1 MAGAWRSS
9 LSAGRRGKDDQQAEA
24 QQAAQRSS
32 ERPADAHLELRVNVT
47 AGVHTVAV
55 TFPQRPAVQGE
66 DLRPPYL
73 RSYAVLSDFN
83 SGQPHLASIAITGPF
98 NGKVGETASRARIFA
113 CRPASQRD
121 ERACATKILSTLARR
136 AYRRP
141 VTEADLGPLLGFYEA
156 GRKAAGFEAG
166 IRRALQRLLVSP
178 EFLVRI
184 ERDPP
189 NIAPATNYRVSDLE
203 LAARLSFFFWS
214 SIPDD
219 ELLEVA
225 ERGQLKDPAV
235 LERQV
240 RRMLA
245 DERAAAL
252 VNNFAG
258 QWLYLRNVPSTRPD
272 TQQFPDYDD
281 NLRQAMR
288 RETELLFDS
297 IIREDRSALELLAA
311 RYTFV
316 NERLARHY
324 GMPNIYGS
332 HFRRVSLSDDDPR
345 GGLLGQASI
354 LTVTAYPNRTSPVI
368 RGKWIL
374 ENILNAAPPP
384 PPPDVPD
391 LRERSAEGK
400 VLSMRERMVQH
411 RTNPVCATCH
421 TMMDP
426 LGLALE
432 HFDAIGR
439 WRDKSESNEP
449 IDASGTMPDGT
460 SFNGPRELRQALL
473 GNPDRFVTT
482 FTEKL
487 LTYAL
492 GRGLTPH
499 DAPAVRAIS
508 AHGRAARVPAVERR
522 HGHRHQHVLPD
533 EEIAVMMITRMALP
547 RRTFLRGVGATL
559 ALPLLDAMV
568 PALTVFAKTSA
579 RPVSRLGF
587 IYVPNGAVMEKWT
600 PAASGRGFEF
610 SPTLAP
616 LEPFRDQTLV
626 VSNLAQLQANSFDD
640 GAGDHSRGTAAWLS
654 GIHAKRTEGAD
665 VQLGVTADQIAAREF
680 GKHTQLASLEL
691 ALETI
696 DLVGNCD
703 NGYGCTYMNTL
714 SWRTPTTPLPV
725 ETNPRKVFRRLFGQG
740 DSPAERLANLQ
751 HDQSMLDSVLQDVAR
766 LQRTLGPADNNRL
779 TEYLDAI
786 RDVERRILRAEEQS
800 VESDLPLVEVPA
812 GIPETFEAHIDLMF
826 DLQLLAY
833 QADVTRVITFL
844 VGRELSNRTYP
855 AIGITDAH
863 HSISHHQNDAEK
875 LVEAG
880 QDQHVPH
887 SEAVRLPRE
896 APCDA

>member
-1 MAGAWRSS
+1 MNLARRV
-9 LSAGRRGKDDQQAEA
+9 LSAGVVLWFFAAAASTQPVQTAGVERAPATQETSAPGSVDVTAARAVVKRYCVGCHNERLKTGGLVLSTLDPAEAGRHPEIWEKVVQKLRSGMMPPSGLPRPDKATYEAVTAWFERELDRAAEANPNPGRLPAFHRLNRAEYHNAVRDLVGLKIDVASILPSDDSSYGFDNIGDILRVSPTLVESYLEAARRISQEAVGDPAIGRETSTYRVAADLTQDYWLEGLPFGTRGGISVDHNFPVDGEYVIKAELLRSFIGTIMGLAEAHKVEFLLDGQRLEVFSVGGRKGKEEQQDEA
-24 QQAAQRSS
+24 QQAAQRNN

-83 SGQPHLASIAITGPF
+83 SGQPHLASVAITGPF

-113 CRPASQRD
+113 CRPASPRD
-121 ERACATKILSTLARR
+121 ERACASKILSTLARR

-141 VTEADLGPLLGFYEA
+141 ITNADLAPLLEFYDA
-156 GRKAAGFEAG
+156 GRKTADFEAG

-189 NIAPATNYRVSDLE
+189 KIARATNYQVSEFE
-203 LAARLSFFFWS
+203 LASRLSFFFWS

-219 ELLEVA
+219 ELLDVA

-258 QWLYLRNVPSTRPD
+258 QWLYLRNVPATRPD
-272 TQQFPDYDD
+272 TQLFPDYDD

-297 IIREDRSALELLAA
+297 IIREDRSALELLTA

-354 LTVTAYPNRTSPVI
+354 LTVTAYPNRTAPVI

-374 ENILNAAPPP
+374 ENILNAPPP
-384 PPPDVPD
+384 PPPPNVPD
-391 LRERSAEGK
+391 LRERNAEGK
-400 VLSMRERMVQH
+400 VLSMRERMAQH

-432 HFDAIGR
+432 PFDAIGR

-460 SFNGPRELRQALL
+460 SFNGPRELRQALMK
-473 GNPDRFVTT
+473 NPERFVAT
-482 FTEKL
+482 FAEKL

-492 GRGLTPH
+492 GRGLTH
-499 DAPAVRAIS
+499 DDAPAVRAIT
-508 AHGRAARVPAVERR
+508 RAAAQHEYHLSSIVMGIVTSPSFQMRR
-522 HGHRHQHVLPD
+522 
-533 EEIAVMMITRMALP
+533 
-547 RRTFLRGVGATL
+547 
-559 ALPLLDAMV
+559 
-568 PALTVFAKTSA
+568 
-579 RPVSRLGF
+579 
-587 IYVPNGAVMEKWT
+587 
-600 PAASGRGFEF
+600 
-610 SPTLAP
+610 SP
-616 LEPFRDQTLV
+616 
-626 VSNLAQLQANSFDD
+626 S
-640 GAGDHSRGTAAWLS
+640 
-654 GIHAKRTEGAD
+654 
-665 VQLGVTADQIAAREF
+665 
-680 GKHTQLASLEL
+680 
-691 ALETI
+691 
-696 DLVGNCD
+696 
-703 NGYGCTYMNTL
+703 
-714 SWRTPTTPLPV
+714 
-725 ETNPRKVFRRLFGQG
+725 
-740 DSPAERLANLQ
+740 
-751 HDQSMLDSVLQDVAR
+751 
-766 LQRTLGPADNNRL
+766 
-779 TEYLDAI
+779 
-786 RDVERRILRAEEQS
+786 
-800 VESDLPLVEVPA
+800 
-812 GIPETFEAHIDLMF
+812 
-826 DLQLLAY
+826 
-833 QADVTRVITFL
+833 
-844 VGRELSNRTYP
+844 
-855 AIGITDAH
+855 
-863 HSISHHQNDAEK
+863 
-875 LVEAG
+875 
-880 QDQHVPH
+880 
-887 SEAVRLPRE
+887 
-896 APCDA
+896 

>member
-1 MAGAWRSS
+1 MSVEHHFPVDGEYVIKAELLRSFIGTIMGLAEANQVEFLLDGRRLQTFS
-9 LSAGRRGKDDQQAEA
+9 VGGRRGKDDQQAEA

-32 ERPADAHLELRVNVT
+32 ERPADADLELRINVT
-47 AGVHTVAV
+47 AGVHAVAV

-98 NGKVGETASRARIFA
+98 NGKVGETASRARIFT
-113 CRPASQRD
+113 CRPASQSD
-121 ERACATKILSTLARR
+121 ERPCATRILATLARR

-141 VTEADLGPLLGFYEA
+141 VTNADLEPLLAFYEA
-156 GRKAAGFEAG
+156 GRKGAGFETG

-189 NIAPATNYRVSDLE
+189 KIAPATNYRVSDVA
-203 LAARLSFFFWS
+203 LATRLSFFFWS
-214 SIPDD
+214 SIPDG

-272 TQQFPDYDD
+272 TQLFPDYDD

-297 IIREDRSALELLAA
+297 IIREDRSALELVSA

-354 LTVTAYPNRTSPVI
+354 LTVTAYPNRTAPVI

-374 ENILNAAPPP
+374 ENILNAPPP
-384 PPPDVPD
+384 PPPPNVPD
-391 LRERSAEGK
+391 LQERNAEGK

-439 WRDKSESNEP
+439 WRDASESNEP

-492 GRGLTPH
+492 GRGLTH
-499 DAPAVRAIS
+499 YDAPAVRAI
-508 AHGRAARVPAVERR
+508 ARGAAQHEYRLSSVVMGIVTSPPFQMRR
-522 HGHRHQHVLPD
+522 
-533 EEIAVMMITRMALP
+533 
-547 RRTFLRGVGATL
+547 
-559 ALPLLDAMV
+559 
-568 PALTVFAKTSA
+568 
-579 RPVSRLGF
+579 
-587 IYVPNGAVMEKWT
+587 
-600 PAASGRGFEF
+600 
-610 SPTLAP
+610 SP
-616 LEPFRDQTLV
+616 
-626 VSNLAQLQANSFDD
+626 S
-640 GAGDHSRGTAAWLS
+640 
-654 GIHAKRTEGAD
+654 
-665 VQLGVTADQIAAREF
+665 
-680 GKHTQLASLEL
+680 
-691 ALETI
+691 
-696 DLVGNCD
+696 
-703 NGYGCTYMNTL
+703 
-714 SWRTPTTPLPV
+714 
-725 ETNPRKVFRRLFGQG
+725 
-740 DSPAERLANLQ
+740 
-751 HDQSMLDSVLQDVAR
+751 
-766 LQRTLGPADNNRL
+766 
-779 TEYLDAI
+779 
-786 RDVERRILRAEEQS
+786 
-800 VESDLPLVEVPA
+800 
-812 GIPETFEAHIDLMF
+812 
-826 DLQLLAY
+826 
-833 QADVTRVITFL
+833 
-844 VGRELSNRTYP
+844 
-855 AIGITDAH
+855 
-863 HSISHHQNDAEK
+863 
-875 LVEAG
+875 
-880 QDQHVPH
+880 
-887 SEAVRLPRE
+887 
-896 APCDA
+896 

>member
-1 MAGAWRSS
+1 MNLARRFLCAGVVIWLFAAAFSTRPVH
-9 LSAGRRGKDDQQAEA
+9 SAGLDQAPAAQATSAPGSVDVTAARATVKRYCVSCHNDRLKTGGLVLSTLDPAEASQHPEIWEKVVHKLRAGMMPPSGLPRPDKATYEAVTSWFERELDRAAVANPNPGRLPAFHRLNRAEYHNAVRDLLGLQIDVASILPSDDSSYGFDNIGDILRVSPTLVESYLEAARRITQEAVGDPGIGRETFTYRVAADLTQDYWLEGLPFGTRGGMSVEHHFPVDGEYVIKAELLRSFIGTVMGLAEAHKVEFLLDGQRLETFSVGGKRGKPAEGDQQAEA

-32 ERPADAHLELRVNVT
+32 ERPADADLELRVNVK

-83 SGQPHLASIAITGPF
+83 SGQPHLASMAVTGPF

-113 CRPASQRD
+113 CRPTSQKD
-121 ERACATKILSTLARR
+121 ERACANKILSTLARR

-141 VTEADLGPLLGFYEA
+141 VTNADLEPLLGFYET
-156 GRKAAGFEAG
+156 GRKAAGFDAG
-166 IRRALQRLLVSP
+166 IQRALQRLLVSP

-189 NIAPATNYRVSDLE
+189 NIARATNYRVSDLE
-203 LAARLSFFFWS
+203 LASRLSFFFWS

-219 ELLEVA
+219 ELLELA
-225 ERGQLKDPAV
+225 ERGELKDPPV

-272 TQQFPDYDD
+272 TQLFPDYDD

-297 IIREDRSALELLAA
+297 VIREDRSALDLLTA

-332 HFRRVSLSDDDPR
+332 RFRRVSLSDDDPR

-374 ENILNAAPPP
+374 ENILNAPPP
-384 PPPDVPD
+384 PPPPNVPD
-391 LRERSAEGK
+391 LRERNAEGK
-400 VLSMRERMVQH
+400 VLSMRDRMVQH

-439 WRDKSESNEP
+439 WRDKSESNEA
-449 IDASGTMPDGT
+449 IDASGIMPDGT

-473 GNPDRFVTT
+473 KNPERFVTT

-492 GRGLTPH
+492 GRGLTYH
-499 DAPAVRAIS
+499 DAPVVRAIT
-508 AHGRAARVPAVERR
+508 REAA
-522 HGHRHQHVLPD
+522 
-533 EEIAVMMITRMALP
+533 
-547 RRTFLRGVGATL
+547 
-559 ALPLLDAMV
+559 
-568 PALTVFAKTSA
+568 
-579 RPVSRLGF
+579 
-587 IYVPNGAVMEKWT
+587 
-600 PAASGRGFEF
+600 
-610 SPTLAP
+610 
-616 LEPFRDQTLV
+616 
-626 VSNLAQLQANSFDD
+626 
-640 GAGDHSRGTAAWLS
+640 
-654 GIHAKRTEGAD
+654 
-665 VQLGVTADQIAAREF
+665 
-680 GKHTQLASLEL
+680 
-691 ALETI
+691 
-696 DLVGNCD
+696 
-703 NGYGCTYMNTL
+703 
-714 SWRTPTTPLPV
+714 
-725 ETNPRKVFRRLFGQG
+725 
-740 DSPAERLANLQ
+740 Q
-751 HDQSMLDSVLQDVAR
+751 HDYQLSSIVMGIVTSPSFQM
-766 LQRTLGPADNNRL
+766 
-779 TEYLDAI
+779 
-786 RDVERRILRAEEQS
+786 RRS
-800 VESDLPLVEVPA
+800 PS
-812 GIPETFEAHIDLMF
+812 
-826 DLQLLAY
+826 
-833 QADVTRVITFL
+833 
-844 VGRELSNRTYP
+844 
-855 AIGITDAH
+855 
-863 HSISHHQNDAEK
+863 
-875 LVEAG
+875 
-880 QDQHVPH
+880 
-887 SEAVRLPRE
+887 
-896 APCDA
+896 

>member
-1 MAGAWRSS
+1 VNLARGVVCAGVVLS
-9 LSAGRRGKDDQQAEA
+9 LSASAFSTRPVQSAGLAQAPAQGTAAPGSVDPTAARAIVKRYCVGCHNERLKTGGLVLSTLDPAEAGRHPEVWEKVVQKLRSGMMPPAGLPRPDKTTYEGLTAWFERELDRASEANPNPGRVPAFHRLNRAEYHNAVRDLLGLKVDVASLLPSDDSSYGFDNIGDILRVSPTLVESYLEAARRISQEAVGDPGIGRETFNYRVPADLTQDYWLEGLPFGTRGGLSVDHHFPVDGEYVIKAELLRSFIGTIMGLAETHQVEFLLDGRRLEVFSVGGRKPKPGESDQQAEA
-24 QQAAQRSS
+24 QQAAVRSS
-32 ERPADAHLELRVNVT
+32 ERPADAHLELRVNVA

-73 RSYAVLSDFN
+73 RSYAVLSYFN
-83 SGQPHLASIAITGPF
+83 SGQPHLANVAITGPF
-98 NGKVGETASRARIFA
+98 NGKVGETASRARIFE
-113 CRPASQRD
+113 CRPAAQRD

-141 VTEADLGPLLGFYEA
+141 VTNADLGPLLDFYEA
-156 GRKAAGFEAG
+156 GRKTAGFEAG

-189 NIAPATNYRVSDLE
+189 NVARATNYRVSDLE
-203 LAARLSFFFWS
+203 LASRLSFFFWS
-214 SIPDD
+214 SLPDD

-235 LERQV
+235 LELQV

-258 QWLYLRNVPSTRPD
+258 QWLYLRNVSSTRPD
-272 TQQFPDYDD
+272 TQLFPDYDD

-297 IIREDRSALELLAA
+297 IIREDRGALELLTA

-332 HFRRVSLSDDDPR
+332 QFRRVALSDDDPR

-374 ENILNAAPPP
+374 ENILNAPPP
-384 PPPDVPD
+384 PPPPNVPD
-391 LRERSAEGK
+391 LQERNAEGK
-400 VLSMRERMVQH
+400 VLSMRDRMVQH
-411 RTNPVCATCH
+411 RSNPVCATCH

-473 GNPDRFVTT
+473 RNPDRFVTT
-482 FTEKL
+482 LTEKL

-492 GRGLTPH
+492 GRGLTYY
-499 DAPAVRAIS
+499 DAPAVRAIT
-508 AHGRAARVPAVERR
+508 RR
-522 HGHRHQHVLPD
+522 
-533 EEIAVMMITRMALP
+533 
-547 RRTFLRGVGATL
+547 
-559 ALPLLDAMV
+559 
-568 PALTVFAKTSA
+568 
-579 RPVSRLGF
+579 
-587 IYVPNGAVMEKWT
+587 
-600 PAASGRGFEF
+600 
-610 SPTLAP
+610 
-616 LEPFRDQTLV
+616 
-626 VSNLAQLQANSFDD
+626 
-640 GAGDHSRGTAAWLS
+640 
-654 GIHAKRTEGAD
+654 
-665 VQLGVTADQIAAREF
+665 
-680 GKHTQLASLEL
+680 
-691 ALETI
+691 
-696 DLVGNCD
+696 
-703 NGYGCTYMNTL
+703 
-714 SWRTPTTPLPV
+714 
-725 ETNPRKVFRRLFGQG
+725 
-740 DSPAERLANLQ
+740 
-751 HDQSMLDSVLQDVAR
+751 
-766 LQRTLGPADNNRL
+766 
-779 TEYLDAI
+779 
-786 RDVERRILRAEEQS
+786 
-800 VESDLPLVEVPA
+800 
-812 GIPETFEAHIDLMF
+812 
-826 DLQLLAY
+826 
-833 QADVTRVITFL
+833 
-844 VGRELSNRTYP
+844 
-855 AIGITDAH
+855 
-863 HSISHHQNDAEK
+863 
-875 LVEAG
+875 AG
-880 QDQHVPH
+880 QD
-887 SEAVRLPRE
+887 EYRLSSIVMGIVTSPSFQMRRS
-896 APCDA
+896 PS